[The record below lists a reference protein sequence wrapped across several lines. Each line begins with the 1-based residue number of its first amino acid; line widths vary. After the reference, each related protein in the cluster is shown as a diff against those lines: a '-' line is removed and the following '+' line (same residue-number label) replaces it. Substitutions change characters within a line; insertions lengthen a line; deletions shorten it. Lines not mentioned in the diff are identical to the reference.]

1 MVVDGLDE
9 IVDLA
14 VVEFD
19 GLLGLLEGLLVLE
32 GGSLVEEGKEGGADA
47 PECLVD
53 AGHVPLLQEGVV
65 RGEQAGPQVFH
76 VVIIKLTIIWA
87 NNHRSS
93 SSLLLRSS
101 VSLMVATV

>member
-53 AGHVPLLQEGVV
+53 ADRLDTEWVYVPEGSCDKI
-65 RGEQAGPQVFH
+65 AGG
-76 VVIIKLTIIWA
+76 T
-87 NNHRSS
+87 
-93 SSLLLRSS
+93 
-101 VSLMVATV
+101 VAAVKPAK